1 MVNLALKKV
10 ALPVPKANSL
20 LPFLVRRYLRFDKEQ
35 PFIFLS
41 ALLAFIGIALGVMV
55 LMIAMALMNGM
66 SKEFQ
71 KRLFVM
77 NYPLTIVPKFSS
89 TVTDELLDKLRT
101 ELPDLQFSEFI
112 RTQAISR
119 KSGQMDGGVLF
130 GVDFKEEV
138 KINEVLNKALKDKMP
153 KKFQVVV
160 GQSLFE
166 DYALNIDEKM
176 TYIFT
181 DVSANGFSLT
191 PKMKRFKVVGTF
203 ESGLSNYDKAYH
215 YTTIDS
221 VRKVKGW
228 PRGNYSGI
236 HVFSD
241 KPMKDIERIRALM
254 PATATVYG
262 WWEQNGN
269 FFAALELEKQALF
282 IVLMLIILMA
292 AINIISS
299 LLMTVM
305 NRRSEIALLLTLGAT
320 PQEVKKLF
328 INLGIIIG
336 VAGIFTGVVFG
347 GIGMWALSTFDIISL
362 PKDVYGTSKLP
373 LDLEMFDFA
382 MIIVGAFF
390 IVLFSSFYPARKA
403 ATVDPLTVLRNE

>member
-1 MVNLALKKV
+1 MA
-10 ALPVPKANSL
+10 KATSL
-20 LPFLVRRYLRFDKEQ
+20 LPFLVRRYLRFDKDQ

-41 ALLAFIGIALGVMV
+41 AFLAFIGIALGVMV

-77 NYPLTIVPKFSS
+77 NYPLTISPKFTSS
-89 TVTDELLDKLRT
+89 VDVALLVKLKR
-101 ELPDLQFSEFI
+101 ELPDLKFSPFI

-119 KSGQMDGGVLF
+119 KSGQMDGGMLF
-130 GVDFKEEV
+130 GVNFRDEIA
-138 KINEVLNKALKDKMP
+138 INEVLKKAIGDRMP
-153 KKFQVVV
+153 GKFEVVV
-160 GQSLFE
+160 GQTLY
-166 DYALNIDEKM
+166 DNYALNLGDKM

-181 DVSANGFSLT
+181 DVSANGFALT
-191 PKMKRFKVVGTF
+191 PKMKRFTVAAAF
-203 ESGLSNYDKAYH
+203 ESGLSNYDLAYH
-215 YTTIDS
+215 YANLNS

-228 PRGNYSGI
+228 PKGQYNGI
-236 HVFSD
+236 HVYSD
-241 KPMKDIERIRALM
+241 KPMKDIKRIQELL
-254 PATATVYG
+254 PPNATVYG
-262 WWEQNGN
+262 WWQQNGN

-320 PQEVKKLF
+320 PAEVKKLF

-336 VAGIFTGVVFG
+336 IAGIMTGVILGFS
-347 GIGMWALSTFDIISL
+347 GMWILTTYDIVSL

-373 LDLEMFDFA
+373 LDLETFDFS
-382 MIIVGAFF
+382 MIVLGAFL

-403 ATVDPLTVLRNE
+403 AQVDPLTVLRNE

>member
-1 MVNLALKKV
+1 M
-10 ALPVPKANSL
+10 PKANSL

-77 NYPLTIVPKFSS
+77 NYPLTISPNFTA
-89 TVTDELLDKLRT
+89 TVDDDLLQKLKI
-101 ELPDLQFSEFI
+101 ELPDLKFSAFI

-119 KSGQMDGGVLF
+119 KSGHMDAGMLF
-130 GVDFKEEV
+130 GVDFKQEV
-138 KINEVLNKALKDKMP
+138 QINEVLNKALTGRIP
-153 KKFQVVV
+153 EKFEVVV
-160 GQSLFE
+160 GQSIFDE
-166 DYALNIDEKM
+166 YALNFDDKM

-191 PKMKRFKVVGTF
+191 PKMKRFKVRATF

-215 YTTIDS
+215 YSTLDS
-221 VRKVKGW
+221 VRAIKGW
-228 PRGNYSGI
+228 KKGHYSGI
-236 HVFSD
+236 HAFSD
-241 KPMKDIERIRALM
+241 KPMKDIKRIKELL
-254 PATATVYG
+254 PATASVYG

-347 GIGMWALSTFDIISL
+347 GIGMWVLTTFDIISL

-373 LDLEMFDFA
+373 LDLEGFDFA
-382 MIIVGAFF
+382 MIIVGAFV

>member
-1 MVNLALKKV
+1 M
-10 ALPVPKANSL
+10 PKAKSL
-20 LPFLVRRYLRFDKEQ
+20 LPFLVRRYLRFDKDQ

-41 ALLAFIGIALGVMV
+41 ALLAFLGIALGVMV

-77 NYPLTIVPKFSS
+77 NYPLTIVPKFRS
-89 TVTDELLDKLRT
+89 TVDDELLNYLRK
-101 ELPDLQFSEFI
+101 ELPDLKFSAFI

-119 KSGQMDGGVLF
+119 KSGQMDGGMLF
-130 GVDFKEEV
+130 GVNFKDEV
-138 KINEVLNKALKDKMP
+138 AINEVLKKSLGDKMP
-153 KKFQVVV
+153 GKFQVIV
-160 GQSLFE
+160 GQTLFD
-166 DYALNIDEKM
+166 DYALNIDDKM

-181 DVSANGFSLT
+181 DVSANGFALT
-191 PKMKRFKVVGTF
+191 PKMKRFTVKGTF

-215 YTTIDS
+215 YAELES
-221 VRKVKGW
+221 VRKIKGW
-228 PRGNYSGI
+228 PKGQYTGI
-236 HVFSD
+236 HVYSD
-241 KPMKDIERIRALM
+241 KPMKDIERLQALM
-254 PATATVYG
+254 PATATVFG
-262 WWEQNGN
+262 WWQQNGN

-328 INLGIIIG
+328 INLGVIIG
-336 VAGIFTGVVFG
+336 IAGIATGVALGFS
-347 GIGMWALSTFDIISL
+347 GMWILTTYDIISL

-373 LDLEMFDFA
+373 LDLDSLDLTF
-382 MIIVGAFF
+382 IIVGAFF
-390 IVLFSSFYPARKA
+390 IVLMSSFYPAKKA
-403 ATVDPLTVLRNE
+403 GSVDPLTVLRNE